1 MWQYTNSDEL
11 YHYGVIGMKWGVRRA
26 ARKNRANSR
35 LEKKALKYDIKSAKA
50 LRKSEKLHA
59 KYDLETSNKAAKK
72 AANYS
77 IKAAKALKKANK
89 QTSEF
94 KRSSLERKAA
104 KYEYKSATQQR
115 KANRISKSA
124 GYGGKATVQYI
135 KSDKFAKKAAKARLK
150 IANNKRY
157 IARMKTKVNTL
168 SDKDT
173 RTGKDYINMMLGESG
188 SKK

>member
-26 ARKNRANSR
+26 ARKARSNER
-35 LEKKALKYDIKSAKA
+35 LAKKAQKYDIKSDKA

-77 IKAAKALKKANK
+77 IKATKLQKKAAS

-115 KANRISKSA
+115 KANRISKTA
-124 GYGGKATVQYI
+124 GYGGKATVQYV
-135 KSDKFAKKAAKARLK
+135 KSDKFARKAAKARLK
-150 IANNKRY
+150 IAKNKRY
-157 IARMKTKVNTL
+157 IAGMKQKVNNL

-173 RTGKDYINMMLGESG
+173 RTGKEYINMMLGESS